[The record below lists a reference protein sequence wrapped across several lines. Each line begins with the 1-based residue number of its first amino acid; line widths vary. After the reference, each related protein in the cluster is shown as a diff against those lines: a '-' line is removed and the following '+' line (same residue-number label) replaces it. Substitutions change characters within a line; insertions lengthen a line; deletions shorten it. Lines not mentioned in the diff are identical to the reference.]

1 TKMRYT
7 FNNLLKELHEHN
19 IKLHMENDTFSPDTI
34 VVTLQCGQCGLRF
47 YYNLKLFDE
56 TEESI
61 LLDFLFVKVEEL
73 KKKIGGD

>member
-1 TKMRYT
+1 MRYT

>member
-1 TKMRYT
+1 MRNT
-7 FNNLLKELHEHN
+7 FNNLLKGLHEHN

-34 VVTLQCGQCGLRF
+34 VVTLQCSQYGLRF

-56 TEESI
+56 AEESI

>member
-1 TKMRYT
+1 MRYT

-19 IKLHMENDTFSPDTI
+19 IKLHMENDTFIPDTI

>member
-1 TKMRYT
+1 
-7 FNNLLKELHEHN
+7 
-19 IKLHMENDTFSPDTI
+19 MENDTFSPDTI